1 MRVLFFVLVVGVFS
15 SCQKHKE
22 RKEYKK
28 LWGTYII
35 ESPFV
40 IFQNSTYNVEAD
52 VLGLNEV
59 GIGISLR
66 GDNTEY
72 GCEFSMLENDD
83 SQYDYKLSFD
93 KLRLFILSLPEGT
106 LIEQPSPS
114 KTELNSGRDFYL
126 KRLTDNKISLIVKY
140 DNGEMDI
147 YTFNRE

>member
-22 RKEYKK
+22 RKAYKE
-28 LWGTYII
+28 LWGTYKI

-40 IFQNSTYNVEAD
+40 AFQDSTHHVEAD

-59 GIGISLR
+59 GIGLSLR

-93 KLRLFILSLPEGT
+93 KLRLFILNTSTGQF
-106 LIEQPSPS
+106 IEQPSPS
-114 KTELNSGRDFYL
+114 KSELNSGRDFYL
-126 KRLTDNKISLIVKY
+126 KRLADNKISLIVKY
-140 DNGEMDI
+140 DNGGMDI